1 MPNKNATAPQL
12 ILASGSPRRCEIL
25 DQLGIRY
32 RVIPAALIETPEKNE
47 SPEDYVR
54 RIAAEKSLKVQMD
67 TPSQLPVLAADTEVV
82 LDGEIFGKPQNRAH
96 GLAMLASLSG
106 REHKVL
112 TAISFRHQNY
122 HWQALSTNLIRFR
135 EINPT
140 EIEAYWLTGE
150 PHDKAGAY
158 AIQGKGSLFIEQLCG
173 SYSGVMGLPV
183 LETSRLLSKANIFPL

>member
-82 LDGEIFGKPQNRAH
+82 LDGQIFGKPQNRAH

>member
-112 TAISFRHQNY
+112 NAISFRHQNY

>member
-1 MPNKNATAPQL
+1 
-12 ILASGSPRRCEIL
+12 
-25 DQLGIRY
+25 
-32 RVIPAALIETPEKNE
+32 LIEAPEKNE
-47 SPEDYVR
+47 SPEAYVR
-54 RIAAEKSLKVQMD
+54 RIAAEKSLKVRMD

-82 LDGEIFGKPQNRAH
+82 LDGKIFGKPQNREH

>member
-1 MPNKNATAPQL
+1 MPNINATAPQL

-32 RVIPAALIETPEKNE
+32 RVIPAALIEAPEKNE
-47 SPEDYVR
+47 SPEAYVR
-54 RIAAEKSLKVQMD
+54 RIAAEKSLKVRMD
-67 TPSQLPVLAADTEVV
+67 TPSQLPVLGADTEVV
-82 LDGEIFGKPQNRAH
+82 LDGKIFGKPQNREH

>member
-1 MPNKNATAPQL
+1 MPKKNATAPQL

-82 LDGEIFGKPQNRAH
+82 LDGQIFGKPQNRAH

-183 LETSRLLSKANIFPL
+183 LETSRLLSNANIFPL

>member
-1 MPNKNATAPQL
+1 MPNINATAPQL

-32 RVIPAALIETPEKNE
+32 RVIPAALIEAPEKNE
-47 SPEDYVR
+47 SPEAYVR
-54 RIAAEKSLKVQMD
+54 RIAAEKSLKVRMD

-82 LDGEIFGKPQNRAH
+82 LDGKIFGKPQNREH

>member
-183 LETSRLLSKANIFPL
+183 LETSRLLSNANIFPL